1 MRGSHRVLKLLR
13 IPAALLV
20 VFALLAA
27 ACGDD
32 DDDADAAPT
41 TEAPA
46 PEPAVEEPE
55 PEPVSEE
62 PEPEPEPAAEEE
74 TAEEKTAEEEMAEEE
89 MAEEEMAEEEEAM
102 AFTDVCPARIV
113 VQTNWFPEAEHG
125 GTYQVIGP
133 AGTIDGENGTYSGP
147 LAGTGLELEIRAGSL
162 FIGFQPVTSVMYQ
175 DPDVFFGYVD
185 GGESIQQSGANP
197 TVAVMSNLEI
207 SPLAMLW
214 DPGTHDFTS
223 IEDIRDAGVT
233 VLHFDPSVSIE
244 YFVATGQLSQD
255 QLDASFDG
263 SPAAFLASN
272 GGIVFQSFATNAP
285 SLYENVIT
293 DWGKPLDYLLTH
305 DFGWTQYQSP
315 LVVRPDTIT
324 EYRDCLAMLV
334 PVFQQGW
341 IDYMNDPVPMN
352 NRILEIVEAQATF
365 WSLSEQLNAD
375 AITVMRDLDIVSNG
389 PDDTFG
395 NFDMD
400 RLQTLIDQ
408 IAPVFT
414 EAGADVKEGLRAEDI
429 ATNEF
434 IDPSIGF

>member
-1 MRGSHRVLKLLR
+1 MRGSHRVSKLLR
-13 IPAALLV
+13 VPVVLML

-32 DDDADAAPT
+32 DDDVDAAPT
-41 TEAPA
+41 TQAPATTEAAPEAA
-46 PEPAVEEPE
+46 PEPSP
-55 PEPVSEE
+55 E
-62 PEPEPEPAAEEE
+62 PEPEPEPVAAEPEPEPEPEPVTDEPAVEE
-74 TAEEKTAEEEMAEEE
+74 PMT
-89 MAEEEMAEEEEAM
+89 
-102 AFTDVCPARIV
+102 FSDVCPAKIV

-133 AGTIDGENGTYSGP
+133 GGTIDGENGTYSGP
-147 LAGTGLELEIRAGSL
+147 LADTGLELEIRAGSL

-175 DPDVFFGYVD
+175 DPDIFFGYVD
-185 GGESIQQSGANP
+185 GGEMIQQSGANP
-197 TVAVMSNLEI
+197 TIAVMANLEI

-214 DPGTHDFTS
+214 DPGTYDFAS

-244 YFVATGQLSQD
+244 YFVETGQLSAD

-293 DWGKPLDYLLTH
+293 DWGKPLDYLLVH

-324 EYRDCLAMLV
+324 EHGDCLKMLI

-400 RLQTLIDQ
+400 RIQTLIDE
-408 IAPVFT
+408 IAPVFA

-434 IDPSIGF
+434 IDQSIGF

>member
-1 MRGSHRVLKLLR
+1 MRSSHRVPKRPRTL
-13 IPAALLV
+13 IALTV
-20 VFALLAA
+20 VFALMAA

-32 DDDADAAPT
+32 GGDVDTAPT
-41 TEAPA
+41 TEPPAPSETAPA
-46 PEPAVEEPE
+46 PVIEEPE
-55 PEPVSEE
+55 PEPVTEA
-62 PEPEPEPAAEEE
+62 PEPEPDPGTEEPAV
-74 TAEEKTAEEEMAEEE
+74 EEEMAF
-89 MAEEEMAEEEEAM
+89 A
-102 AFTDVCPARIV
+102 DVCPTRIV

-133 AGTIDGENGTYSGP
+133 DGTIDGANGTYSGP
-147 LAGTGLELEIRAGSL
+147 LADTGLELEIRSGSQ

-175 DPDVFFGYVD
+175 DPDIFFGYVD
-185 GGESIQQSGANP
+185 GGEAIQQSGANP
-197 TVAVMSNLEI
+197 TVAVMANLEI

-214 DPGTHDFTS
+214 DPETYDFTS
-223 IEDIRDAGVT
+223 IEDIRDEGVT
-233 VLHFDPSVSIE
+233 VLHFDPSVSID
-244 YFVATGQLSQD
+244 YFVETGQLSRD
-255 QLDASFDG
+255 QTDASFDG
-263 SPAAFLASN
+263 SPAVFLASN

-285 SLYENVIT
+285 SLYEKVIA
-293 DWGKPLDYLLTH
+293 DWGKPIDYLLVH

-315 LVVRPDTIT
+315 LVVRPDTLT
-324 EYRDCLAMLV
+324 DYRDCLKMLI

-341 IDYMNDPVPMN
+341 IDYMNDPVPVN

-365 WSLSEQLNAD
+365 WSLSEELNAD

-389 PDDTFG
+389 PDGTFG

-400 RLQTLIDQ
+400 RIQKLIDQ
-408 IAPVFT
+408 IAPVFV

>member
-1 MRGSHRVLKLLR
+1 MRGSRGVLERLR
-13 IPAALLV
+13 ILAALML
-20 VFALLAA
+20 VFALVAA

-32 DDDADAAPT
+32 DGDVDAAPT
-41 TEAPA
+41 TEPAAPSETA

-55 PEPVSEE
+55 PEPVTEE
-62 PEPEPEPAAEEE
+62 PEPEPDPDTEEPAV
-74 TAEEKTAEEEMAEEE
+74 EEEMAEEE
-89 MAEEEMAEEEEAM
+89 MAAEEM

-133 AGTIDGENGTYSGP
+133 DGIIDGANGTYSGP
-147 LAGTGLELEIRAGSL
+147 LADTGLELEIRSGSQ

-175 DPDVFFGYVD
+175 DPDIFFGYVD
-185 GGESIQQSGANP
+185 GGEAIQQSGANP
-197 TVAVMSNLEI
+197 TIAVMANLEI

-214 DPGTHDFTS
+214 DPGTYAFTS
-223 IEDIRDAGVT
+223 IEDIRDAGAT
-233 VLHFDPSVSIE
+233 VLHFDPSVSME
-244 YFVATGQLSQD
+244 YFVATGQLSRD

-285 SLYENVIT
+285 SLYEKVIT
-293 DWGKPLDYLLTH
+293 DWGKPIDYLLTH

-324 EYRDCLAMLV
+324 DYRDCLKMLI

-341 IDYMNDPVPMN
+341 IDYMNDPVPVN

-365 WSLSEQLNAD
+365 WSLSEELNAD
-375 AITVMRDLDIVSNG
+375 AIAVMRDLDIVSNG

-400 RLQTLIDQ
+400 RIQTLIDQ
-408 IAPVFT
+408 IAPVFVD
-414 EAGADVKEGLRAEDI
+414 AGAEVKEGLQAEDI

>member
-1 MRGSHRVLKLLR
+1 MRGSHGVLKLLR
-13 IPAALLV
+13 VPAALVV
-20 VFALLAA
+20 VFALVAA

-32 DDDADAAPT
+32 DDDVDAAPT

-46 PEPAVEEPE
+46 PEPAVEESE
-55 PEPVSEE
+55 PEPVSQ
-62 PEPEPEPAAEEE
+62 EPEPAAEKPAAEAPA
-74 TAEEKTAEEEMAEEE
+74 AEEPVAETEMAQEP
-89 MAEEEMAEEEEAM
+89 AADAEEAM
-102 AFTDVCPARIV
+102 AFTDVCPAKIV

-133 AGTIDGENGTYSGP
+133 NGIIDGERGTYSGP
-147 LAGTGLELEIRAGSL
+147 LAGTGLELEVRAGSQ

-175 DPDVFFGYVD
+175 DPEIFFGYVD

-197 TVAVMSNLEI
+197 TVAVMANLEI

-214 DPGTHDFTS
+214 DPGTYDFAS

-233 VLHFDPSVSIE
+233 VLHFDPSISIE
-244 YFVATGQLSQD
+244 YFVETGQLSRD

-272 GGIVFQSFATNAP
+272 GGIVFQSFATNAA

-305 DFGWTQYQSP
+305 DFGWSHYQSP

-324 EYRDCLAMLV
+324 EHGDCLKMLI

-375 AITVMRDLDIVSNG
+375 AITVMRDLGIVSNG

-400 RLQTLIDQ
+400 RIQTLIDE
-408 IAPVFT
+408 IAPVFV
-414 EAGADVKEGLRAEDI
+414 EAGAEVKDGLRAEDI

>member
-1 MRGSHRVLKLLR
+1 MRGSHRVPKLLR
-13 IPAALLV
+13 VPVVVML

-32 DDDADAAPT
+32 DDEVDAAPT
-41 TEAPA
+41 TQAPATTEAA
-46 PEPAVEEPE
+46 PEPSPEPEPE
-55 PEPVSEE
+55 PEPVAEE
-62 PEPEPEPAAEEE
+62 PEPEPEPEPVEDEPAVEEPM
-74 TAEEKTAEEEMAEEE
+74 T
-89 MAEEEMAEEEEAM
+89 
-102 AFTDVCPARIV
+102 FSDVCPAKII

-133 AGTIDGENGTYSGP
+133 DGIIDGENGTYSGP
-147 LAGTGLELEIRAGSL
+147 LADTGLELEIRAGSL

-175 DPDVFFGYVD
+175 DPDIFFGYVD
-185 GGESIQQSGANP
+185 GGEMIQQSGANP
-197 TVAVMSNLEI
+197 TIAVMANLEI

-214 DPGTHDFTS
+214 DPGTYDFAS

-244 YFVATGQLSQD
+244 YFVETGQLSAD

-293 DWGKPLDYLLTH
+293 DWGKPLDYLLVH

-324 EYRDCLAMLV
+324 EYGDCLKMLI

-375 AITVMRDLDIVSNG
+375 AITVMRELDIVSNG

-400 RLQTLIDQ
+400 RIQTLIDE
-408 IAPVFT
+408 IAPVFA

>member
-1 MRGSHRVLKLLR
+1 MHGSHGVFKRLR
-13 IPAALLV
+13 TLTAFML
-20 VFALLAA
+20 VFALVAA

-32 DDDADAAPT
+32 DDDVDAAPT
-41 TEAPA
+41 TEPPATTEAAPEPA
-46 PEPAVEEPE
+46 PEPSPDPEPE
-55 PEPVSEE
+55 PEPVAEEPEPVADE
-62 PEPEPEPAAEEE
+62 PEPEPEPVAEEP
-74 TAEEKTAEEEMAEEE
+74 AV
-89 MAEEEMAEEEEAM
+89 EEAM
-102 AFTDVCPARIV
+102 AFTDVCPAKIV

-133 AGTIDGENGTYSGP
+133 EGVIDGENGTYGGP
-147 LAGTGLELEIRAGSL
+147 LADTGLELEIRAGSL
-162 FIGFQPVTSVMYQ
+162 FTGFQPVTSVMYQ
-175 DPDVFFGYVD
+175 DPDIFFGYVD

-197 TVAVMSNLEI
+197 TIAVMVNLEI

-214 DPGTHDFTS
+214 DPGTYDFTS
-223 IEDIRDAGVT
+223 IEDIRDEGVT

-244 YFVATGQLSQD
+244 YFVETGQLSPG

-285 SLYENVIT
+285 SLYENVIA

-324 EYRDCLAMLV
+324 DYRDCLAMLI

-400 RLQTLIDQ
+400 RIQTLIDQ
-408 IAPVFT
+408 IAPVFS

>member
-1 MRGSHRVLKLLR
+1 M
-13 IPAALLV
+13 V
-20 VFALLAA
+20 VFALVAA

-32 DDDADAAPT
+32 DDDVDAAPT

-62 PEPEPEPAAEEE
+62 PEPEPEPAAEEPA
-74 TAEEKTAEEEMAEEE
+74 AEEPAAEEEMAEEE
-89 MAEEEMAEEEEAM
+89 MAEEEMAEEEEVM
-102 AFTDVCPARIV
+102 AFTDVCPAKIV

-133 AGTIDGENGTYSGP
+133 DGIIDGENGTYRGP
-147 LAGTGLELEIRAGSL
+147 LAGTGLELEVRAGSQ

-175 DPDVFFGYVD
+175 DPDIFFGYVD

-197 TVAVMSNLEI
+197 TIAVMANLEI

-214 DPGTHDFTS
+214 DPGTYDFTS
-223 IEDIRDAGVT
+223 IEDIRDEGVT

-244 YFVATGQLSQD
+244 YFVETGQLSRD

-285 SLYENVIT
+285 SLYQNVIT

-324 EYRDCLAMLV
+324 DYRDCLKMLI

-352 NRILEIVEAQATF
+352 NRILDIVEAQATF

-389 PDDTFG
+389 PDGTFG

-400 RLQTLIDQ
+400 RIQTLINQ
-408 IAPVFT
+408 IAPVFS
-414 EAGADVKEGLRAEDI
+414 EAGAEVKDGLQAEDI

-434 IDPSIGF
+434 VDPSIGF